1 MSIFL
6 DESEQLPADRP
17 LQQLGTALRS
27 VQDRTASTNAPPEI
41 ALQAARALEEVARLL
56 DPYRYLVER
65 DKSWDDI
72 RRSGGTR
79 TLAPEMYDVRQSEDR
94 LDGKVRYSAFYL
106 GGNGAVH
113 GGALPLF
120 MDQVLGRVANHGRPI
135 CRTAYLNIDFR
146 NVTPIERELR
156 VEGFVERIEGR
167 KRYTFGAI
175 YDGDLLTIEAHGLFI
190 ELKPGGQ

>member
-6 DESEQLPADRP
+6 DESEQLPTGRP
-17 LQQLGTALRS
+17 LQQLGAALRA
-27 VQDRTASTNAPPEI
+27 VQDRTSSTNAPPEI

-72 RRSGGTR
+72 RRSGGSR
-79 TLAPEMYDVRQSEDR
+79 TLAPEMFDVVQTEER
-94 LDGKVRYSAFYL
+94 LDAQVRYSAFYL

-113 GGALPLF
+113 GGAIPLL

-135 CRTAYLNIDFR
+135 CRTAFLNIDFR
-146 NVTPIERELR
+146 QVTPIDRDLR
-156 VEGFVERIEGR
+156 VEGFIERIEGR
-167 KRYTFGAI
+167 KRFVYGAM
-175 YDGDLLTIEAHGLFI
+175 YDEDRLMIEAHGLFI

>member
-6 DESEQLPADRP
+6 DESEQLPAQTP
-17 LQQLGTALRS
+17 LHQLGAALRA
-27 VQDRTASTNAPPEI
+27 VQDRVSSTNAPPEI
-41 ALQAARALEEVARLL
+41 ALQAAKTLQDVASLLEE
-56 DPYRYLVER
+56 YRYLVSR

-72 RRSGGTR
+72 RRSGGSR
-79 TLAPEMYDVRQSEDR
+79 TLAPELFDVAQTEER
-94 LDGKVRYSAFYL
+94 LDAHVRYSAFYL

-113 GGALPLF
+113 GGAIPLL

-146 NVTPIERELR
+146 QVTPIDKDLR
-156 VEGFVERIEGR
+156 IEGFIERIEGR
-167 KRYTFGAI
+167 KRYVYGAM
-175 YDGDLLTIEAHGLFI
+175 YDEDLLMIEAHGLFI